1 MKVPYTISDD
11 SVTLFIKGG
20 IQTVASSHG
29 NYQDVV
35 DHLKQEDHDEEVLIE
50 LANKETLVSRSLT
63 GTARAEVKYGT
74 VYYDNTQVHN
84 SLSEKLLDLLDS
96 GHDAGPWLAFL
107 ENVMENPSYRSRESL
122 YDFLDHF
129 KAPITPDGHFIAF
142 KRVRDNYMDIHSG
155 TMDNSPGS
163 VVSMPRSQV
172 DDDNQ
177 RTCSAGLH
185 VCADEYLKGYFGAG
199 AGYRTVAVKVNPRD
213 VVSVPYDYNF
223 SKMRTC
229 QYEVVGDVDE
239 KQQETIIGSDYL
251 EPTEFWGLDDP
262 RDMDDETYFEE
273 EYGYYDED

>member
-20 IQTVASSHG
+20 MQTVASSHG
-29 NYQDVV
+29 NYYDVV
-35 DHLKQEDHDEEVLIE
+35 EHLKGDDHDEDVLLD
-50 LANKETLVSRSLT
+50 LANKESLVSRKLSHNSM
-63 GTARAEVKYGT
+63 AEVKNGE
-74 VYYDNTQVHN
+74 VYYDNTPVHN
-84 SLSEKLLDLLDS
+84 TLADKLLDMLD
-96 GHDAGPWLAFL
+96 GGFDAQPWLAFL
-107 ENVMENPSYRSRESL
+107 ENVMTNPSYRSREAL

-142 KRVRDNYMDIHSG
+142 KRVRSDYKDIYSNTINNAPG
-155 TMDNSPGS
+155 T

-185 VCADEYLKGYFGAG
+185 VCADEYLKGYFGAIG
-199 AGYRTVAVKVNPRD
+199 EYRTVAVKVNPRD

-229 QYEVVGDVDE
+229 QYEVIGDVD
-239 KQQETIIGSDYL
+239 KSQQEDIINSDYL
-251 EPTEFWGLDDP
+251 EPLEFWGLDDP
-262 RDMDDETYFEE
+262 RGMDDEEIDL
-273 EYGYYDED
+273 YDPFGSYDR